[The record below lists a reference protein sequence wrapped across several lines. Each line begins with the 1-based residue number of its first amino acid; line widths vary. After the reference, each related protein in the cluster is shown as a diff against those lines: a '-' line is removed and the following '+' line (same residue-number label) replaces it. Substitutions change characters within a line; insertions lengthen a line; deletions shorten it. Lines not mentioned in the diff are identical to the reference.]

1 MSEPLLI
8 ARTPDTELFLLPG
21 MANRH
26 GLITGAT
33 GTGKTVTLQKLAES
47 LSEIG
52 VPVFMA
58 DVKGDLT
65 GIAQAGTVSEKL
77 LARLKNIGVND
88 WQPHANPVVVWDIF
102 GEKGHPVRA
111 TVSDL
116 GPLLLAR
123 LLNLNDVQSGVLNI
137 IFRIADD
144 QGLLLLDFKDLR
156 AITQYIGDNAKSFQN
171 QYGNISS
178 ASVGAIQRGLLSLE
192 QQGAAHFF
200 GEPMLDIKDWMRTD
214 ANGKGVIN
222 ILSAE
227 KLYQM
232 PKLYAASLLWMLSEL
247 YEQLPEAG
255 DLEKP
260 KLVFFFDEAHL
271 LFNDAPQ
278 VLLDKIEQVIRLIRS
293 KGVGVWFVSQ
303 NPSDIPDNVLGQL
316 GNRVQ
321 HALRTF
327 TPKDQKAVK
336 AAAQTMRVN
345 PAFDTEKAIQELGT
359 GEALIS
365 FLDAKGS
372 PSVVERAMVIAPC
385 SRMGPVTED
394 ERNGLI
400 NHSPVY
406 GKYEDDVDRE
416 SAYEMLQKGVQA
428 STEQQNN
435 PPAKGKEVAVDDGIL
450 GGLKDILFGT
460 TGPRGGKK
468 DGVVQTMAK
477 SAARQV
483 TNQIVRGMLGSLLGG
498 GEEGKSGEICLCLMR
513 RWRVLSCPPHCNI
526 LNFNYF
532 SGMNEAHFANNNKGS
547 FRSLYSFIRLRFS
560 H

>member
-1 MSEPLLI
+1 MSTPLLM
-8 ARTPDTELFLLPG
+8 ARTLEKELYLLPA

-65 GIAQAGTVSEKL
+65 GVAQEGTASEKL
-77 LARLKNIGVND
+77 LERLKHIGITD
-88 WQPHANPVVVWDIF
+88 WTPHGNPVVVWDIF

-178 ASVGAIQRGLLSLE
+178 ASVGAIQRGLLTLE
-192 QQGAAHFF
+192 QQGAEHFF

-214 ANGKGVIN
+214 SSGKGIIN
-222 ILSAE
+222 ILSSE

-271 LFNDAPQ
+271 LFNDGPQ

-321 HALRTF
+321 HALRAF

-336 AAAQTMRVN
+336 AAAQTMRAN
-345 PAFDTEKAIQELGT
+345 PAFDTEAAIQALGT

-372 PSVVERAMVIAPC
+372 PSIVERAMVIAPC
-385 SRMGPVTED
+385 SRMGPVTDD

-406 GKYEDDVDRE
+406 GKYEDEVDRE
-416 SAYEMLQKGVQA
+416 SAFEMLQKGVQA
-428 STEQQNN
+428 TTESQDA
-435 PPAKGKEVAVDDGIL
+435 PAAKGQSVAVDDGIL
-450 GGLKDILFGT
+450 GGLKDILFGS
-460 TGPRGGKK
+460 TGPRGGKR

-498 GEEGKSGEICLCLMR
+498 R
-513 RWRVLSCPPHCNI
+513 RR
-526 LNFNYF
+526 
-532 SGMNEAHFANNNKGS
+532 
-547 FRSLYSFIRLRFS
+547 
-560 H
+560 

>member
-1 MSEPLLI
+1 MSTPLLI
-8 ARTPDTELFLLPG
+8 ARTLDTELFLLPA

-47 LSEIG
+47 FSDSG

-65 GIAQAGTVSEKL
+65 GVAEEGLGSEKL
-77 LARLKNIGVND
+77 LDRLKNIGVTD
-88 WQPHANPVVVWDIF
+88 WQPQSNPVVVWDIF

-123 LLNLNDVQSGVLNI
+123 LLNLNEVQSGVLNI
-137 IFRIADD
+137 IFRIADE

-178 ASVGAIQRGLLSLE
+178 ASVGAIQRGLLTLE
-192 QQGAAHFF
+192 QQGAEHFF

-214 ANGKGVIN
+214 SNGKGIIN

-232 PKLYAASLLWMLSEL
+232 PKLYAASLLWMLSEI

-271 LFNDAPQ
+271 LFSDAPQ

-293 KGVGVWFVSQ
+293 KGVGVYFVSQ

-321 HALRTF
+321 HALRAF

-336 AAAQTMRVN
+336 AAAQTMRAN
-345 PAFDTEKAIQELGT
+345 PAFDTEQAIQALGT

-385 SRMGPVTED
+385 SRMGPVTDD

-406 GKYEDDVDRE
+406 GKYEEEIDRE
-416 SAYEMLQKGVQA
+416 SAFEKLQAGVQA
-428 STEQQNN
+428 SPQQQNA
-435 PPAKGKEVAVDDGIL
+435 PAAKGDAAAADDGIM
-450 GGLKDILFGT
+450 GGLKDILFGS
-460 TGPRGGKK
+460 TGPRGGKR
-468 DGVVQTMAK
+468 DGMVQTMAK

-483 TNQIVRGMLGSLLGG
+483 ANQLVRGMLGSLLGG
-498 GEEGKSGEICLCLMR
+498 R
-513 RWRVLSCPPHCNI
+513 RR
-526 LNFNYF
+526 
-532 SGMNEAHFANNNKGS
+532 
-547 FRSLYSFIRLRFS
+547 
-560 H
+560 

>member
-1 MSEPLLI
+1 MSTPLLI
-8 ARTPDTELFLLPG
+8 ARTPEKELYLLPA

-65 GIAQAGTVSEKL
+65 GVAQEGTASEKL
-77 LARLKNIGVND
+77 LERLKNIGITD
-88 WQPHANPVVVWDIF
+88 WTPHSNPVVVWDIF

-178 ASVGAIQRGLLSLE
+178 ASVGAIQRGLLTLE
-192 QQGAAHFF
+192 QQGAEHFF

-214 ANGKGVIN
+214 SSGKGIIN
-222 ILSAE
+222 ILSSE

-321 HALRTF
+321 HALRAF

-336 AAAQTMRVN
+336 AAAQTMRAN
-345 PAFDTEKAIQELGT
+345 PAFDTEAAIQALGT

-372 PSVVERAMVIAPC
+372 PSVVERAMVIAPR
-385 SRMGPVTED
+385 SRMGPVTDD

-406 GKYEDDVDRE
+406 GKYEDEVDRE
-416 SAYEMLQKGVQA
+416 SAFEKLQKGVQA
-428 STEQQNN
+428 TTESQDA
-435 PPAKGKEVAVDDGIL
+435 PAAKGQSVAVDDGIL
-450 GGLKDILFGT
+450 GGLKDILFGS
-460 TGPRGGKK
+460 TGPRGGKR

-498 GEEGKSGEICLCLMR
+498 R
-513 RWRVLSCPPHCNI
+513 RR
-526 LNFNYF
+526 
-532 SGMNEAHFANNNKGS
+532 
-547 FRSLYSFIRLRFS
+547 
-560 H
+560 

>member
-1 MSEPLLI
+1 MSTPLLI
-8 ARTPDTELFLLPG
+8 ARTLEKELYLLPA
-21 MANRH
+21 MTNRH

-65 GIAQAGTVSEKL
+65 GVAQEGTASEKL
-77 LARLKNIGVND
+77 LERLKNIGITD
-88 WQPHANPVVVWDIF
+88 WTPHGNPVVVWDIF

-156 AITQYIGDNAKSFQN
+156 AVTQYIGDNAKSFQN

-178 ASVGAIQRGLLSLE
+178 ASVGAIQRGLLTLE
-192 QQGAAHFF
+192 QQGAEHFF

-214 ANGKGVIN
+214 SNGKGIIN

-255 DLEKP
+255 DLEQP

-278 VLLDKIEQVIRLIRS
+278 ILLDKIEQVIRLIRS

-321 HALRTF
+321 HALRAF

-336 AAAQTMRVN
+336 AAAQTMRAN
-345 PAFDTEKAIQELGT
+345 PAFDTEAAIQALGT

-385 SRMGPVTED
+385 SRMGPVTDD

-406 GKYEDDVDRE
+406 GKYEDEVDRE
-416 SAYEMLQKGVQA
+416 SAFEMLQKGVQA
-428 STEQQNN
+428 TTESQDA
-435 PPAKGKEVAVDDGIL
+435 PAAKGQSVAVDDGIL
-450 GGLKDILFGT
+450 GGLKDILFGS
-460 TGPRGGKK
+460 TGPRGGKR

-498 GEEGKSGEICLCLMR
+498 R
-513 RWRVLSCPPHCNI
+513 RR
-526 LNFNYF
+526 
-532 SGMNEAHFANNNKGS
+532 
-547 FRSLYSFIRLRFS
+547 
-560 H
+560 

>member
-65 GIAQAGTVSEKL
+65 GVAQAGTVSEKL

-156 AITQYIGDNAKSFQN
+156 TITQYIGDNAKSFQN

-192 QQGAAHFF
+192 QQGATHFF

-321 HALRTF
+321 HALRAY

-336 AAAQTMRVN
+336 AAAQTMRAN

-416 SAYEMLQKGVQA
+416 STYEMLQKGVQA

-435 PPAKGKEVAVDDGIL
+435 PAVKRKEVAVDDGIL

-498 GEEGKSGEICLCLMR
+498 R
-513 RWRVLSCPPHCNI
+513 RR
-526 LNFNYF
+526 
-532 SGMNEAHFANNNKGS
+532 
-547 FRSLYSFIRLRFS
+547 
-560 H
+560 

>member
-1 MSEPLLI
+1 MSSPLLI

-65 GIAQAGTVSEKL
+65 GVAAEGQASEKL
-77 LARLKNIGVND
+77 LTRLKNIGITD
-88 WQPHANPVVVWDIF
+88 WQPHGNPVVLWDIF

-123 LLNLNDVQSGVLNI
+123 LLNLNEVQSGVLNI

-178 ASVGAIQRGLLSLE
+178 ASVGAIQRGLLTLE
-192 QQGAAHFF
+192 QQGATHFF

-214 ANGKGVIN
+214 ASGKGIIN

-232 PKLYAASLLWMLSEL
+232 PKLYSASLLWMLSEL

-303 NPSDIPDNVLGQL
+303 NPADIPDNVLGQL

-321 HALRTF
+321 HALRAF

-336 AAAQTMRVN
+336 TAAQTMRAN

-359 GEALIS
+359 GEALVS

-385 SRMGPVTED
+385 SRMGPVTDD

-406 GKYEDDVDRE
+406 GKYEDDLDRE
-416 SAYEMLQKGVQA
+416 SAFEMLQKGVQA
-428 STEQQNN
+428 TTEAQSN
-435 PPAKGKEVAVDDGIL
+435 PTTKGKAVAVDDGIL
-450 GGLKDILFGT
+450 GGLKDILFGS
-460 TGPRGGKK
+460 TGPRGGKR
-468 DGVVQTMAK
+468 DGVVQSVAK

-483 TNQIVRGMLGSLLGG
+483 TNQIIRGMLGSLMGG
-498 GEEGKSGEICLCLMR
+498 RKR
-513 RWRVLSCPPHCNI
+513 
-526 LNFNYF
+526 
-532 SGMNEAHFANNNKGS
+532 
-547 FRSLYSFIRLRFS
+547 
-560 H
+560 

>member
-65 GIAQAGTVSEKL
+65 GVAAEGTASEKL

-88 WQPHANPVVVWDIF
+88 WQPHTNPVVVWDIF

-321 HALRTF
+321 HALRAF

-336 AAAQTMRVN
+336 AAAQTMRAN
-345 PAFDTEKAIQELGT
+345 PTFDTEKAIQELGT

-416 SAYEMLQKGVQA
+416 SAYEMLQKGFQA
-428 STEQQNN
+428 SIEQQNN
-435 PPAKGKEVAVDDGIL
+435 TPAKGKEVAVDDGIL

-498 GEEGKSGEICLCLMR
+498 R
-513 RWRVLSCPPHCNI
+513 RR
-526 LNFNYF
+526 
-532 SGMNEAHFANNNKGS
+532 
-547 FRSLYSFIRLRFS
+547 
-560 H
+560 

>member
-8 ARTPDTELFLLPG
+8 ARTPDTELFLLPA

-47 LSEIG
+47 LSENG

-65 GIAQAGTVSEKL
+65 GVAQEGTTSEKL
-77 LARLKNIGVND
+77 LARLKGIGVID
-88 WQPHANPVVVWDIF
+88 WQPHSNQAVERDKF

-123 LLNLNDVQSGVLNI
+123 LLNLNDVQTGVLDI

-232 PKLYAASLLWMLSEL
+232 PKLYAASLLWMISEL

-271 LFNDAPQ
+271 LFNDAPL
-278 VLLDKIEQVIRLIRS
+278 VLMDKIEQVIRLIRS
-293 KGVGVWFVSQ
+293 
-303 NPSDIPDNVLGQL
+303 
-316 GNRVQ
+316 
-321 HALRTF
+321 
-327 TPKDQKAVK
+327 
-336 AAAQTMRVN
+336 
-345 PAFDTEKAIQELGT
+345 
-359 GEALIS
+359 
-365 FLDAKGS
+365 
-372 PSVVERAMVIAPC
+372 
-385 SRMGPVTED
+385 
-394 ERNGLI
+394 
-400 NHSPVY
+400 
-406 GKYEDDVDRE
+406 
-416 SAYEMLQKGVQA
+416 
-428 STEQQNN
+428 
-435 PPAKGKEVAVDDGIL
+435 
-450 GGLKDILFGT
+450 
-460 TGPRGGKK
+460 
-468 DGVVQTMAK
+468 
-477 SAARQV
+477 
-483 TNQIVRGMLGSLLGG
+483 
-498 GEEGKSGEICLCLMR
+498 
-513 RWRVLSCPPHCNI
+513 
-526 LNFNYF
+526 
-532 SGMNEAHFANNNKGS
+532 
-547 FRSLYSFIRLRFS
+547 
-560 H
+560 

>member
-1 MSEPLLI
+1 MSAPLLI
-8 ARTPDTELFLLPG
+8 ARTQDKQLELLPN

-33 GTGKTVTLQKLAES
+33 GTGKTVTLQKMAES
-47 LSEIG
+47 FSEIG

-65 GIAQAGTVSEKL
+65 GVAEEGQASEKL
-77 LARLKNIGVND
+77 MTRLNNIGVTD
-88 WQPHANPVVVWDIF
+88 WEPHANPVVVWDIF

-123 LLNLNDVQSGVLNI
+123 LLNLNEVQSGVLNI

-171 QYGNISS
+171 QYGNIST
-178 ASVGAIQRGLLSLE
+178 ASVGAIQRGLLTLE
-192 QQGAAHFF
+192 QQGAEHFF

-214 ANGKGVIN
+214 SNGKGIIN

-271 LFNDAPQ
+271 LFSDAPQ

-293 KGVGVWFVSQ
+293 KGVGVYFVSQ
-303 NPSDIPDNVLGQL
+303 NSSDIPDAVLGQL

-321 HALRTF
+321 HALRAF
-327 TPKDQKAVK
+327 TPKAQKAVK
-336 AAAQTMRVN
+336 TAAQTMRAN
-345 PAFDTEKAIQELGT
+345 PAFNTEQAIQELGT

-372 PSVVERAMVIAPC
+372 PSIVERAMVIAPC
-385 SRMGPVTED
+385 SRMGPVTDD

-400 NHSPVY
+400 NNSPLY
-406 GKYEDDVDRE
+406 GKYEDEIDRE
-416 SAYEMLQKGVQA
+416 SAFEMLQKGVQNSA
-428 STEQQNN
+428 GQADA
-435 PPAKGKEVAVDDGIL
+435 PPAKGQQSVDDGIL
-450 GGLKDILFGT
+450 GGLKDIIFGT
-460 TGPRGGKK
+460 TGPRGGKH
-468 DGVVQTMAK
+468 DGLVQTAAK
-477 SAARQV
+477 SAVRQV

-498 GEEGKSGEICLCLMR
+498 R
-513 RWRVLSCPPHCNI
+513 RR
-526 LNFNYF
+526 
-532 SGMNEAHFANNNKGS
+532 
-547 FRSLYSFIRLRFS
+547 
-560 H
+560 

>member
-1 MSEPLLI
+1 MSSPLLI

-65 GIAQAGTVSEKL
+65 GIAAEGQPSEKL
-77 LARLKNIGVND
+77 LARLKNIGITD
-88 WQPHANPVVVWDIF
+88 WQTHSNPVVLWDIF

-123 LLNLNDVQSGVLNI
+123 LLNLNEVQSGVLNI

-178 ASVGAIQRGLLSLE
+178 ASVGAIQRGLLTLE
-192 QQGAAHFF
+192 QQGATHFF

-214 ANGKGVIN
+214 ASGKGIIN
-222 ILSAE
+222 LLSAE

-303 NPSDIPDNVLGQL
+303 NPADIPDNVLGQL

-321 HALRTF
+321 HALRAF

-336 AAAQTMRVN
+336 TAAQTMRAN

-359 GEALIS
+359 GEALVS

-385 SRMGPVTED
+385 SRMGPVTDD

-406 GKYEDDVDRE
+406 GKYEDDLDRE
-416 SAYEMLQKGVQA
+416 SAFEMLQKSVQA
-428 STEQQNN
+428 TTEAQSN
-435 PPAKGKEVAVDDGIL
+435 PTAKGKEVAVDDGIL
-450 GGLKDILFGT
+450 GGLKDILFGS
-460 TGPRGGKK
+460 TGPRGGKR
-468 DGVVQTMAK
+468 DGVVQSVAK

-483 TNQIVRGMLGSLLGG
+483 TNQLIRGMLGSLMGG
-498 GEEGKSGEICLCLMR
+498 RKR
-513 RWRVLSCPPHCNI
+513 
-526 LNFNYF
+526 
-532 SGMNEAHFANNNKGS
+532 
-547 FRSLYSFIRLRFS
+547 
-560 H
+560 

>member
-1 MSEPLLI
+1 MSTPLLI
-8 ARTPDTELFLLPG
+8 ARTLEKELYLLPA

-65 GIAQAGTVSEKL
+65 GVAQEGTASEKL
-77 LARLKNIGVND
+77 LERLKNIGITD
-88 WQPHANPVVVWDIF
+88 WTPHGNPVVVWDIF

-178 ASVGAIQRGLLSLE
+178 ASVGAIQRGLLTLE
-192 QQGAAHFF
+192 QQGAEHFF

-214 ANGKGVIN
+214 SSGKGIIN
-222 ILSAE
+222 ILSSE

-321 HALRTF
+321 HALRAF

-336 AAAQTMRVN
+336 AAAQTMRAN
-345 PAFDTEKAIQELGT
+345 PAFDTEAAIQALGT

-385 SRMGPVTED
+385 SRMGPVTDD
-394 ERNGLI
+394 ERNSLI

-406 GKYEDDVDRE
+406 GKYEDEVDRE
-416 SAYEMLQKGVQA
+416 SAFEMLQKGVQA
-428 STEQQNN
+428 TTESQDA
-435 PPAKGKEVAVDDGIL
+435 PPTKGQSVAVDDGIL

-460 TGPRGGKK
+460 TGPRGGKR

-498 GEEGKSGEICLCLMR
+498 R
-513 RWRVLSCPPHCNI
+513 RR
-526 LNFNYF
+526 
-532 SGMNEAHFANNNKGS
+532 
-547 FRSLYSFIRLRFS
+547 
-560 H
+560 

>member
-65 GIAQAGTVSEKL
+65 GIAQAGTASEKL
-77 LARLKNIGVND
+77 LTRLKNIGVND

-156 AITQYIGDNAKSFQN
+156 AIIQYIGDNAKSFQN

-192 QQGAAHFF
+192 QQGAEHFF

-232 PKLYAASLLWMLSEL
+232 PKLYATSLLWMLSEL

-293 KGVGVWFVSQ
+293 KGMGVWFVSQ

-321 HALRTF
+321 HALRAF

-336 AAAQTMRVN
+336 AAAQTMRAN

-365 FLDAKGS
+365 FLDVKGS

-406 GKYEDDVDRE
+406 GKYEDEVDQE
-416 SAYEMLQKGVQA
+416 SAYEMLQKGFQA

-435 PPAKGKEVAVDDGIL
+435 PAAKGKEVAVDDGIL

-498 GEEGKSGEICLCLMR
+498 RKR
-513 RWRVLSCPPHCNI
+513 
-526 LNFNYF
+526 
-532 SGMNEAHFANNNKGS
+532 
-547 FRSLYSFIRLRFS
+547 
-560 H
+560 

>member
-1 MSEPLLI
+1 MSTPLLI
-8 ARTPDTELFLLPG
+8 ARTLEKELYLLPA

-65 GIAQAGTVSEKL
+65 GVAQEGTASEKL
-77 LARLKNIGVND
+77 LERLKNIGITD
-88 WQPHANPVVVWDIF
+88 WTPHGNPVVVWDIF

-178 ASVGAIQRGLLSLE
+178 ASVGAIQRGLLTLE
-192 QQGAAHFF
+192 QQGAEHFF

-214 ANGKGVIN
+214 SSGKGIIN
-222 ILSAE
+222 ILSSE

-321 HALRTF
+321 HALRAF

-336 AAAQTMRVN
+336 AAAQTMRAN
-345 PAFDTEKAIQELGT
+345 PAFDTEAAIQGLGT

-385 SRMGPVTED
+385 SRMGPVTDD
-394 ERNGLI
+394 ERNSLI

-406 GKYEDDVDRE
+406 GKYEDEVDRE
-416 SAYEMLQKGVQA
+416 SAFEMLQKGVQA
-428 STEQQNN
+428 TTESQDT
-435 PPAKGKEVAVDDGIL
+435 PPAKGQSVAVDDGIL

-460 TGPRGGKK
+460 TGPRGGKR

-498 GEEGKSGEICLCLMR
+498 R
-513 RWRVLSCPPHCNI
+513 RR
-526 LNFNYF
+526 
-532 SGMNEAHFANNNKGS
+532 
-547 FRSLYSFIRLRFS
+547 
-560 H
+560 

>member
-1 MSEPLLI
+1 MSTPLLI
-8 ARTPDTELFLLPG
+8 ARTLEKELFLLPA
-21 MANRH
+21 MTNRH

-47 LSEIG
+47 LSEAG

-65 GIAQAGTVSEKL
+65 GVAQEGTASEKL
-77 LARLKNIGVND
+77 LERLKNIGITD
-88 WQPHANPVVVWDIF
+88 WTPHSNPVVVWDIF

-123 LLNLNDVQSGVLNI
+123 LLDLNEVQTGVLNI

-178 ASVGAIQRGLLSLE
+178 ASVGAIQRGLLALE
-192 QQGAAHFF
+192 QQGAEHFF
-200 GEPMLDIKDWMRTD
+200 GEPMLDIRDWMRCD
-214 ANGKGVIN
+214 ADGKGFIN
-222 ILSAE
+222 ILAAE
-227 KLYQM
+227 KLYQQ
-232 PKLYAASLLWMLSEL
+232 PKLYATSLLWLLAEL

-260 KLVFFFDEAHL
+260 KMVFFFDEAHL

-321 HALRTF
+321 HALRAF

-336 AAAQTMRVN
+336 AAAQTMRAN
-345 PAFDTEKAIQELGT
+345 PAFDTETAIQALGT

-372 PSVVERAMVIAPC
+372 PTVVERAMVIAPC
-385 SRMGPVTED
+385 SRMGPVTDD
-394 ERNGLI
+394 ERNALI

-406 GKYEDDVDRE
+406 GKYEDEVDRE
-416 SAYEMLQKGVQA
+416 SAFEMLQKGVQA
-428 STEQQNN
+428 TAESQDA
-435 PPAKGKEVAVDDGIL
+435 PAAKGQSVAVDDGIL
-450 GGLKDILFGT
+450 GGLKDILFGS
-460 TGPRGGKK
+460 TGPRGGKR

-477 SAARQV
+477 SATRQI

-498 GEEGKSGEICLCLMR
+498 R
-513 RWRVLSCPPHCNI
+513 RR
-526 LNFNYF
+526 
-532 SGMNEAHFANNNKGS
+532 
-547 FRSLYSFIRLRFS
+547 
-560 H
+560 

>member
-1 MSEPLLI
+1 MSSPLLI

-26 GLITGAT
+26 GRITGAT

-65 GIAQAGTVSEKL
+65 GVAAECQASEKL
-77 LARLKNIGVND
+77 LTRLKNIGITD
-88 WQPHANPVVVWDIF
+88 WQPHSNPVVLWDIF

-123 LLNLNDVQSGVLNI
+123 LLNLNEVQSGVLNI

-178 ASVGAIQRGLLSLE
+178 ASVGAIQRGLLTLE
-192 QQGAAHFF
+192 QQGATHFF

-214 ANGKGVIN
+214 ASGKGIIN

-247 YEQLPEAG
+247 YEQLPETG

-303 NPSDIPDNVLGQL
+303 NPADIPDNVLGQL

-321 HALRTF
+321 HALRAF

-336 AAAQTMRVN
+336 TAAQTMRAN

-359 GEALIS
+359 GEALVS

-385 SRMGPVTED
+385 SRMGPVTDD

-406 GKYEDDVDRE
+406 GKYEDDLDRE
-416 SAYEMLQKGVQA
+416 SAFEMLQKSVQA
-428 STEQQNN
+428 TTEAQSN
-435 PPAKGKEVAVDDGIL
+435 PTAKGKEVAVDDGIL
-450 GGLKDILFGT
+450 GGLKDILFGS
-460 TGPRGGKK
+460 TGPRGGKR
-468 DGVVQTMAK
+468 DGVVQSVAK

-483 TNQIVRGMLGSLLGG
+483 TNQLIRGMLGSLMGG
-498 GEEGKSGEICLCLMR
+498 RKR
-513 RWRVLSCPPHCNI
+513 
-526 LNFNYF
+526 
-532 SGMNEAHFANNNKGS
+532 
-547 FRSLYSFIRLRFS
+547 
-560 H
+560 